1 MLILSTLPDYTG
13 PQRAVRL
20 SLGCEKSSTS
30 APPTLWDSVDLWAF
44 HCEASAKNARCEMA
58 TSGIQRQYLKLRI
71 IIRAEN
77 ALGKHMFVVDIEQEQ
92 NNNGLAVPKEMNQGN
107 PTSFDDEDITDA
119 PQPVSHAGPH
129 HKSLHKDEL
138 EIGNPEAEFPGWR
151 L

>member
-1 MLILSTLPDYTG
+1 
-13 PQRAVRL
+13 
-20 SLGCEKSSTS
+20 
-30 APPTLWDSVDLWAF
+30 
-44 HCEASAKNARCEMA
+44 MA